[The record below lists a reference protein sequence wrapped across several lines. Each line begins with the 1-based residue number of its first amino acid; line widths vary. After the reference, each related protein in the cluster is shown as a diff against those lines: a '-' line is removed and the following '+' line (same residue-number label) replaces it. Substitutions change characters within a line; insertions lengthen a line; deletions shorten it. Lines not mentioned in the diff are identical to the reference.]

1 MNDKKRLTIALATN
15 QILTKLTVIASK
27 KVRRITITN
36 QAIHIFT
43 PPTLIIRNKLLENNT

>member
-43 PPTLIIRNKLLENNT
+43 PPTLIIRNKLLKNNT